1 MMEMTTTSTRRER
14 PNLRRLVEQAGGLR
28 PFARSIG
35 RDGSWIH
42 ARLVGRSVLSLDH
55 ALLIAQGLRD
65 AGVSAT
71 VVDVLADDEEVV
83 RTVLAFTAR
92 VAAARLSP

>member
-1 MMEMTTTSTRRER
+1 MDMTTTSTRRER
-14 PNLRRLVEQAGGLR
+14 PKLRRLVELAGGLR
-28 PFARSIG
+28 PFARAIG

-65 AGVSAT
+65 EGFNVT

-83 RTVLAFTAR
+83 KTILEVTSR